1 MVVRKILE
9 TTLTAGQM
17 SVTFSDSDISNSLL
31 RIYTTDADIFPTSQ
45 SLSGNTLT
53 VEFEAQSANIGVALE
68 IVKQGLDIIDD
79 LISSNEDKALSAKQG
94 KVLKDIIDA
103 FDIPE
108 NITDMNDVDVDN
120 IQNNQVLAWS
130 ASTQKFINVN
140 QSGGGS
146 TVSITPTL
154 LTGEKV
160 ADYSIDGVSG
170 SLYAPASGGSDI
182 SYSTTERK
190 IGSWIDGSDLYEK
203 TIYEN
208 NVYMGNTSNTGIA
221 HNVSNIGSVRWVELI
236 QCNISDGRGLID
248 ARNVYIGNIEYRQNF
263 AISNTTVY
271 STSTDFGGSAD
282 RYWFIVIR
290 YTKSS

>member
-1 MVVRKILE
+1 M
-9 TTLTAGQM
+9 
-17 SVTFSDSDISNSLL
+17 
-31 RIYTTDADIFPTSQ
+31 
-45 SLSGNTLT
+45 
-53 VEFEAQSANIGVALE
+53 
-68 IVKQGLDIIDD
+68 
-79 LISSNEDKALSAKQG
+79 
-94 KVLKDIIDA
+94 
-103 FDIPE
+103 
-108 NITDMNDVDVDN
+108 
-120 IQNNQVLAWS
+120 
-130 ASTQKFINVN
+130 
-140 QSGGGS
+140 
-146 TVSITPTL
+146 
-154 LTGEKV
+154 
-160 ADYSIDGVSG
+160 
-170 SLYAPASGGSDI
+170 YAPASGGSDI

-248 ARNVYIGNIEYRQNF
+248 ARNVYRGNIEYRQNF